1 MNNWLTT
8 VSVTNTECLKQ
19 IHSIEDVFVFVCT
32 QVVAIYILNKIKEM
46 KKSTSSNNVYLN

>member
-32 QVVAIYILNKIKEM
+32 QVVPIYIYIKEM
-46 KKSTSSNNVYLN
+46 KKSTISNNVYLN